1 MTGRLKRISTVVIA
15 AGLVFCSIEW
25 NGAGRA
31 KASESAP
38 LAVVAGKPITADD
51 FRKEMARRRVEPGQE
66 GKEELLDSMVRSE
79 LLFASAKSAGY
90 ENDPEVLAAVRQ
102 VIIGKYLRD
111 NLEPRLATLKATDQE
126 AEAYYKT
133 HISDFGVPNMVQ
145 AALVRIAVPP
155 KASAEKRAELLKRA
169 EAARIEALAL
179 PQGSPAFGS
188 VAVKYSDDQG
198 SRYRGGDIGW
208 LQSGKH
214 DGRWDRKVSDA
225 IFSLKAQGEVSPVI
239 EASDGFYLVK
249 LVDVKGAA
257 TRSYAEVKDGVH
269 YVVVQ
274 EKRKRVE
281 EEFMEQIK
289 MKIPVTVN
297 RGELGKI
304 SPPEEEKN
312 APPPLPAR

>member
-15 AGLVFCSIEW
+15 AGLVFCSNGW
-25 NGAGRA
+25 NGVGRA
-31 KASESAP
+31 AASESAP

-51 FRKEMARRRVEPGQE
+51 FRKEMALRRVEPDQKT
-66 GKEELLDSMVRSE
+66 KEELLDSMVRAEILSS
-79 LLFASAKSAGY
+79 AAKSAGY
-90 ENDPEVLAAVRQ
+90 ENDPEVLAAIKQ
-102 VIIGKYLRD
+102 VMIGKYLRD
-111 NLEPRLATLKATDQE
+111 NLEPRLAALKATDQE
-126 AEAYYKT
+126 AEAYYKA
-133 HISDFGVPNMVQ
+133 HISDFGVPDMVQ

-155 KASAEKRAELLKRA
+155 KATAEKRAELLKRA
-169 EAARIEALAL
+169 EAARSEALAL

-208 LQSGKH
+208 LQSGKN
-214 DGRWDRKVSDA
+214 DGRWDSKVSDA
-225 IFSLKAQGEVSPVI
+225 IFSLKARGEVSPVI
-239 EASDGFYLVK
+239 EASDGFYIVK

-257 TRSYAEVKDGVH
+257 TRSYAEVKDGVR

-281 EEFMEQIK
+281 EEFIEQIK